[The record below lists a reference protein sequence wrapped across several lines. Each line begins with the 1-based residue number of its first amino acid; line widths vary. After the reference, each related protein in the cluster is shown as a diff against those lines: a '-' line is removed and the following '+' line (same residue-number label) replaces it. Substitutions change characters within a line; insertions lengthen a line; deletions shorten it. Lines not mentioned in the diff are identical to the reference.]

1 MFQAK
6 AGANSKIIATQ
17 KTLQDKA
24 GANSKIINRM
34 KAIKMTFD

>member
-1 MFQAK
+1 MLQDK
-6 AGANSKIIATQ
+6 AEANSKIIATQ